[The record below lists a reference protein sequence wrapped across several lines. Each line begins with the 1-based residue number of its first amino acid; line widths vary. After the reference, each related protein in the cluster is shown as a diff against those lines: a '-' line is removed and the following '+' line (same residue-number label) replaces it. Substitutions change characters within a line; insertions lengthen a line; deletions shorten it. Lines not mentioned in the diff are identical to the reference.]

1 MADISDWLTYPQA
14 AKLTGIAKRTLER
27 RVAEGRLIVASRRGG
42 GRKPMT
48 VLDPHGLQQLVAEE
62 SKALQLIRSEP
73 QQIAPITPPSPLQDH
88 ASIPPVVQPASNA
101 PPPPQEIVLRRAS
114 RSRYVTLPEARDYIG
129 LPVAYLERMI
139 KSGALPAIKAGKWFV
154 RTADLD
160 RL

>member
-27 RVAEGRLIVASRRGG
+27 RVAEGRLVVASRRGG

-62 SKALQLIRSEP
+62 EKSLSLIRSEP
-73 QQIAPITPPSPLQDH
+73 QQIATNPPQNH
-88 ASIPPVVQPASNA
+88 ASIPP
-101 PPPPQEIVLRRAS
+101 PPPQQIEVVLRRAT
-114 RSRYVTLPEARDYIG
+114 RSRYVTLDAASEYCG
-129 LPVAYLERMI
+129 LPRAYLERLI
-139 KSGALPAIKAGKWFV
+139 RDQRLPAIKAGAWFV